1 MINALSFNTV
11 TKTATGIARAST
23 DMQAG
28 PAAAVSGAGNTDFAS
43 VFASVAAEAVG
54 SVRAGEQAAI
64 SGIQGKVPVQQVV
77 EAVMSAEQTLQTAI
91 AMRDK
96 VVAAYQEIS
105 RMAI

>member
-11 TKTATGIARAST
+11 SKTATGTTRASA
-23 DMQAG
+23 DMQTG
-28 PAAAVSGAGNTDFAS
+28 PAAAVGSTGNADFAS
-43 VFASVAAEAVG
+43 VFASVAAEAVS